1 MNLTLISTFILCLS
15 IINLSYINISA
26 VRLNECA
33 EYFLT
38 DVDVSKIQY
47 RAEFLTHDII
57 LHIRYYIAARR

>member
-26 VRLNECA
+26 VRFNKCA

-47 RAEFLTHDII
+47 RTEFLNHDII
-57 LHIRYYIAARR
+57 PHIRYYIAARR

>member
-38 DVDVSKIQY
+38 DVDVRKI
-47 RAEFLTHDII
+47 
-57 LHIRYYIAARR
+57 